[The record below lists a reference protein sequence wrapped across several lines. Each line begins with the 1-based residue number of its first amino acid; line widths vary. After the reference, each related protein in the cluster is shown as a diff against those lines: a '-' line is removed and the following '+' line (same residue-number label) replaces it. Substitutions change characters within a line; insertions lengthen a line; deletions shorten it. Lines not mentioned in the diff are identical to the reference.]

1 MPSNTKTALL
11 DSAERVARARG
22 FDGFSYA
29 NLAQDVGIRK
39 ASIHHH
45 FSTKAVLSAAVMQR
59 YFTKIEAMCAEIDE
73 THRAG
78 AARLGAMI
86 DCYRSGLEE
95 GQSMCLCVS
104 FSASRESLPADVL
117 AQISRFRAM
126 VLNWLSATFALG
138 QNDGTIQSVSDPA
151 LDAAAALPLLEGA
164 QLAARAEADP
174 QIFDTALQL
183 LKARLA

>member
-1 MPSNTKTALL
+1 MPTNTKIALL

-45 FSTKAVLSAAVMQR
+45 FPTKAVLSAAVMQR
-59 YFTKIEAMCAEIDE
+59 YFTKVEAMSAEIDK
-73 THRAG
+73 THPTG

-104 FSASRESLPADVL
+104 FSASRESLPNDVI
-117 AQISRFRAM
+117 AQISLFRAM
-126 VLNWLSATFALG
+126 VQGWLAATFSLG
-138 QNDGTIQSVSDPA
+138 QTDGTIKGISDPA
-151 LDAAAALPLLEGA
+151 SEAAAALPLLEGA
-164 QLAARAEADP
+164 QLAARAAADP
-174 QIFDTALQL
+174 RIFDTALHL
-183 LKARLA
+183 LKARLS